1 MRGRTARVA
10 VAVVVQLLL
19 VGVALW
25 VPLSARLGGEEVL
38 LRVELADTYEPFDD
52 AYVDLSY
59 PDLPEEHFP
68 EGEVSEE
75 EMERIDAELG
85 VAFVPLTR
93 DGDVWVGG
101 DVVRT
106 PPADG
111 PFLRCDDT
119 RWELRCGIETAYLSS
134 GSENDGVRDALRSG
148 DAVATVRV
156 DANGNA
162 ALVGVS
168 AGS

>member
-1 MRGRTARVA
+1 M
-10 VAVVVQLLL
+10 
-19 VGVALW
+19 
-25 VPLSARLGGEEVL
+25 
-38 LRVELADTYEPFDD
+38 
-52 AYVDLSY
+52 
-59 PDLPEEHFP
+59 
-68 EGEVSEE
+68 
-75 EMERIDAELG
+75 
-85 VAFVPLTR
+85 
-93 DGDVWVGG
+93 GG

-106 PPADG
+106 PPSDG